1 MSIIAGSIF
10 HKQTLL
16 VLSKLQRCNCDNII
30 TNSIKYVKP
39 GQTGIL
45 VLKGQ
50 DYQIYYLNDK
60 IVTYLVLCSKDI
72 NGDAVLA
79 LLECIN
85 STFNKR
91 ITVQEFTK
99 YEHADESE
107 QELYFQKA
115 FGDYL
120 SGMLREFKAEDF
132 LNNQEE
138 NTVALL
144 KNQVNEFGKIII
156 EAQEELFK
164 RDEKIH
170 NLTYKSEVLRNDSI
184 QFSSVSSRVRK
195 KEKCNQPLVI
205 ITCIIVVLMAMY
217 LVAVI
222 ACKGFLLQ
230 SCLNKS

>member
-10 HKQTLL
+10 HKETLL

-30 TNSIKYVKP
+30 TKSIKYVKP
-39 GQTGIL
+39 GQTGSL

-60 IVTYLVLCSKDI
+60 IVTFMVLCSKDI
-72 NGDAVLA
+72 NEDAVLG

-91 ITVQEFTK
+91 ISVEDFAR
-99 YEHADESE
+99 YERVDESQ

-120 SGMLREFKAEDF
+120 TGILREFKVEDF
-132 LNNQEE
+132 LNNKEE
-138 NTVALL
+138 NRVALL
-144 KNQVNEFGKIII
+144 KDQVNEFWKIVI

-170 NLTYKSEVLRNDSI
+170 NLTYKSEALRNDSI
-184 QFSSVSSRVRK
+184 QFSSISSRVRK
-195 KEKCNQPLVI
+195 KEKCNQPLI
-205 ITCIIVVLMAMY
+205 IMVCVIVVLMAAY